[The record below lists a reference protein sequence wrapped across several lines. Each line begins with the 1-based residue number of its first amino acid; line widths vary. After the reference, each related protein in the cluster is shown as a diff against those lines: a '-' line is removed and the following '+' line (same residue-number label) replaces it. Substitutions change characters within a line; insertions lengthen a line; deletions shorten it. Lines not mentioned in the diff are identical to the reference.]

1 MMNIEGTYTLQA
13 PPQIV
18 WQRLK
23 DKELLQRAFPGLV
36 RFESAGDD
44 AYEIALQVTSSP
56 LSGTYYGLA
65 HVTEHM
71 QPHSY
76 HVMITPASDSSQNTL
91 SGNGGVEI
99 SERDGNTIIA
109 YKGSLTLN
117 KRGTRLS
124 PTVVKGA
131 AKLLLQ
137 QFFTVLAEQLRLQ
150 DVPPA
155 SRAAYTLQIDDAAE
169 ATVVKQ
175 PGGNIVI
182 LPQVTAE
189 SQQKERTP
197 ISRTLVRLL
206 HLGEGDPDEEVRWAE
221 RLRRAGAISGLLI
234 LVLIGMRLARRK

>member
-1 MMNIEGTYTLQA
+1 MNIEGTYTLQA
-13 PPQIV
+13 PPRIV

-36 RFESAGDD
+36 RFEPAGDD

-71 QPHSY
+71 EPHSY
-76 HVMITPASDSSQNTL
+76 HVMITPSSDNAQNTL
-91 SGNGGVEI
+91 SGNGGVQI

-109 YKGSLTLN
+109 YKGSLTLS

-124 PTVVKGA
+124 PTMIKGA

-137 QFFTVLAEQLRLQ
+137 QFFTGLAEQLRLQ

-155 SRAAYTLQIDDAAE
+155 TRAAYTLQIDDVAE

-189 SQQKERTP
+189 SQQQERSS
-197 ISRTLVRLL
+197 ILRTLVRLC
-206 HLGEGDPDEEVRWAE
+206 HLGEGDPAEEERWAG
-221 RLRRAGAISGLLI
+221 RIRRAGVISGFVV
-234 LVLIGMRLARRK
+234 LVLLGMRLARKR